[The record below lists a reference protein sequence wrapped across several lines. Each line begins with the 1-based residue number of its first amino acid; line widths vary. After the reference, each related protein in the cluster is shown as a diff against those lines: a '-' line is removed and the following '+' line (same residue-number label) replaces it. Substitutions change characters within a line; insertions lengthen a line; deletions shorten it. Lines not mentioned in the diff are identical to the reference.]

1 MYVIELIK
9 VLKYDQLIASA
20 SMNLIHRVF
29 KSVSLRI
36 LQSKLLLVATATV
49 FLVCKV
55 RYMPVSLETAA
66 LTMFLVEARFASGSV
81 VAAPGRSHHLATS
94 RAQPAFTEARKQ
106 NYKAEIEAEE
116 MRVLEAVG
124 FDLEC
129 CGAPDLVYGS
139 VQAFFEAGLANFACR
154 EHLYTISNVY
164 CNDSFKLP
172 LCLYYHPKVIAAA
185 CIQSAMLYRQ
195 QNGMDA
201 GVEPL
206 IKGHKWYQWIDA
218 DIDKAQIIEILTH
231 MKSLYSK

>member
-81 VAAPGRSHHLATS
+81 VAAPGRSQHFATS
-94 RAQPAFTEARKQ
+94 RAQPAFTEARK
-106 NYKAEIEAEE
+106 
-116 MRVLEAVG
+116 
-124 FDLEC
+124 
-129 CGAPDLVYGS
+129 
-139 VQAFFEAGLANFACR
+139 
-154 EHLYTISNVY
+154 
-164 CNDSFKLP
+164 
-172 LCLYYHPKVIAAA
+172 
-185 CIQSAMLYRQ
+185 
-195 QNGMDA
+195 
-201 GVEPL
+201 
-206 IKGHKWYQWIDA
+206 
-218 DIDKAQIIEILTH
+218 
-231 MKSLYSK
+231 